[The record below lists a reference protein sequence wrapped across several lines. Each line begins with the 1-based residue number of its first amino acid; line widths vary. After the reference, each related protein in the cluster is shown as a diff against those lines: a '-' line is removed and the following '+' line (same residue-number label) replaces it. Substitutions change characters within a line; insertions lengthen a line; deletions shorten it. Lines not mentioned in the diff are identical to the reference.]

1 MRLHKVV
8 LLISIMM
15 ATCNLSGCVQD
26 KSPEVGGLNRSLNSN
41 QHEEFDR
48 VATRSDSGK
57 ARPLLACW
65 WLMSEQLRF
74 LIMDDGTVVF
84 RSRQDDQASPLMR
97 RRLSRNDLREFRTNL
112 DGMSV
117 ADLPSYEVLHI
128 HTEANQMKMLVAHKS
143 MEFILSFDGFRAGGK
158 HLRLVNQWA
167 QLDELAAGTQ
177 VGDAKLCSKEVQIP
191 AELLNAEPGPSADTS
206 IPWKTIE

>member
-1 MRLHKVV
+1 MRLQKIAV
-8 LLISIMM
+8 LISIM
-15 ATCNLSGCVQD
+15 ATYNLSGCIQD
-26 KSPEVGGLNRSLNSN
+26 KSSEVSGLNRSLNSDRR
-41 QHEEFDR
+41 EEFDR
-48 VATRSDSGK
+48 GATSSDSAK

-65 WLMSEQLRF
+65 WLNSEQLRF

-97 RRLSRNDLREFRTNL
+97 RRLSSNDLREFRMNL

-128 HTEANQMKMLVAHKS
+128 HTDDHQMKMLVAHKS
-143 MEFILSFDGFRAGGK
+143 MKFILSYDGFRSGGE

-167 QLDELAAGTQ
+167 QLDELAAETQ
-177 VGDAKLCSKEVQIP
+177 VGDAALCSREVHIP
-191 AELLNAEPGPSADTS
+191 AEVLIAEPGPSADTS